1 MVNTSTTNE
10 RSRLGIIKQTWG
22 LSNPE
27 NRPRIE
33 ITTNRICFCHVRIQT
48 VLPYLLGF
56 LREARNLDCRVKSPT
71 YLAQSIL
78 TKHCAYQTKHV
89 CRSDSTEVL
98 PVLTSHVENKDK
110 NHIKQLIICTTSL
123 KSQI

>member
-10 RSRLGIIKQTWG
+10 RSRLGIIKQKWG

-27 NRPRIE
+27 NRPRIDT
-33 ITTNRICFCHVRIQT
+33 TTNRICFCHLRIQT
-48 VLPYLLGF
+48 QCYHIF
-56 LREARNLDCRVKSPT
+56 LVFQEKPEIRIFVQT
-71 YLAQSIL
+71 YPAQSIL

-98 PVLTSHVENKDK
+98 PVLTSHVENKDI